1 MFAKIKSAFP
11 TIEDTYLVDIE
22 VDIGKGLH
30 AFHIVGLGDKAI
42 NEARERVSGALK
54 NSGFVSPKTQ
64 NQKITIALSPAS
76 LKKEGVYFDLAIAV
90 GYMIASKQLSYN
102 PKKALFCGELSLD
115 GGLKK
120 VRGVSAVI
128 SKAYESGIHEVY
140 IPHENILEGNLFAE
154 KIFVYPVK
162 TLRELYF
169 HLIKST
175 RIKPL
180 TKGAEFPIKN
190 NASTEPNKDETFLI
204 DEIKN
209 NAHAKR
215 LLEIGLA
222 GKHHMAFWGPAGVG
236 KTMLAHAAQE
246 LVPKLTQ
253 QEIIDFAKH
262 NLEYE
267 VEKRGCTMV
276 PFRSPHHSISYAA
289 LIGNAKQ
296 IGEITKAHKGI
307 LVLDE
312 LAEFDTRSL
321 ESLRQPLE
329 EKVIRISRSEKNYE
343 LPCDFILIATMNP
356 CPCGKQ
362 GSKVSTC
369 TCALKNILKYK
380 RKISEPLISRIPLW
394 ANIDLHGHSAE
405 HNDSKDGYKT
415 GRELKTNIMRVRK
428 EMDKSGS
435 IVIPFTQ
442 TAQALLASVQK
453 RLLLSQRSI
462 SNIKKVSTTIA
473 CIDNKKQIDEECI
486 LESLQYRYTP

>member
-11 TIEDTYLVDIE
+11 TIEGTYLVDIE

-128 SKAYESGIHEVY
+128 SKAYESGMHEIY
-140 IPHENILEGNLFAE
+140 IPYENILEGNLFAE
-154 KIFVYPVK
+154 KILVYPVK
-162 TLRELYF
+162 TIRELYF

-175 RIKPL
+175 RIKQL
-180 TKGAEFPIKN
+180 TKREVLQIKN
-190 NASTEPNKDETFLI
+190 SAGTEFNINETFLI

-209 NAHAKR
+209 NGPAKR

-246 LVPKLTQ
+246 LVPKLTE
-253 QEIIDFAKH
+253 QEIIDFAKY

-267 VEKRGCTMV
+267 VEKQNCTII
-276 PFRSPHHSISYAA
+276 PFRNPHHSISYAA

-329 EKVIRISRSEKNYE
+329 EKVIRISRSEKNYK

-356 CPCGKQ
+356 CPCGKL

-369 TCALKNILKYK
+369 SCSLRNILKYK

-394 ANIDLHGHSAE
+394 ANIDLNE
-405 HNDSKDGYKT
+405 HPEDQENSKEEYKI
-415 GRELKTNIMRVRK
+415 GAELKSNIMRVRK
-428 EMDKSGS
+428 EISKADGIK
-435 IVIPFTQ
+435 IPLTQ
-442 TAQALLASVQK
+442 TAQALLASAQK
-453 RLLLSQRSI
+453 RLLLSHRSI
-462 SNIKKVSTTIA
+462 SNIKKVSATIA
-473 CIDNKKQIDEECI
+473 RVDGKDLIDEECI
-486 LESLQYRYTP
+486 LESLQYRYTG